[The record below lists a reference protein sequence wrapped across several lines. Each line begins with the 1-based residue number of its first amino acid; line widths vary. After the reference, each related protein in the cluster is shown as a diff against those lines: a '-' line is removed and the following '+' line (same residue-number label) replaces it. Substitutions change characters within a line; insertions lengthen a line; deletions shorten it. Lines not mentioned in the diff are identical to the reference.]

1 MGGREVNTRRQA
13 IIEAARVTLRE
24 RGFEGTR
31 MDDIAGQVGIARPNL
46 YRYFANKE
54 ELVRALLEAEILA
67 VNNQRRHR
75 IPVSGPVRDLI
86 VESLLVGAEL
96 TMRNELLSVIFS
108 EELGEVA
115 ARLVADDSNLM
126 SMEVDYWQ
134 PILDHGRRRE
144 ELDSDMP
151 DARILHWFMTNHY
164 VFVTRPELID
174 GDIRAWIEDFV
185 VKPVLATPR
194 RPAPDSPEMRVDS

>member
-54 ELVRALLEAEILA
+54 DLVRALLEAEILA

-126 SMEVDYWQ
+126 SMEVEYWQ

-185 VKPVLATPR
+185 VKPVLAISRYPS
-194 RPAPDSPEMRVDS
+194 PDSPETRVDS